1 MCNKFNCNV
10 SNSDYTI
17 LEDKTATG
25 KKRDWK
31 GKKEKST
38 LMSEHYKALEKRTG
52 APYYG
57 KKAENLC
64 NCAECL
70 AFRRDKATG
79 RLRLYQAYFCKVR
92 LCAMCAWRRSLKIAH
107 HNKLIVEEANR
118 QYNPA
123 WIFLTLTVKNVEG
136 DDLKQTISDMMKGFN
151 KLMKY
156 KKVSSVVLGYFRALE
171 ITKNHAQNTYHPHF
185 HVLIP
190 VKKSYFRGQSYI
202 KQAEWTSLWKRA
214 MKLDYTPIVHV
225 QRVKGKKSIDAEAIE
240 KEVREAMEEQK
251 AILEISKY
259 PVKDTDVIRG
269 NEVTDENLETVY
281 YLDDALASRRLI
293 GYGGILKEIHQELN
307 LTDAEDGDLIRIEE
321 DDDEIANDAFEVM
334 AHWHVGIKNYIIN

>member
-1 MCNKFNCNV
+1 MLYSSE
-10 SNSDYTI
+10 SNYSI

-25 KKRDWK
+25 KKRDWR
-31 GKKEKST
+31 GKKVRSS
-38 LMSEHYKALEKRTG
+38 LMAAHYEGLEKRTG

-57 KKAENLC
+57 KKAEKVC
-64 NCAECL
+64 DCAECL
-70 AFRRDKATG
+70 AFRRDNETG

-92 LCAMCAWRRSLKIAH
+92 LCPMCAWRRSLKIAY

-118 QYNPA
+118 QYKPA
-123 WIFLTLTVKNVEG
+123 WVFLTLTVKNVEG
-136 DDLKQTISDMMKGFN
+136 DHLKQIITDMMQGFR
-151 KLMKY
+151 KLFQY
-156 KKVSSVVLGYFRALE
+156 KKVKSGTLGFFRALE
-171 ITKNHAQNTYHPHF
+171 ITKNHEENTYHPHF

-190 VKKSYFRGQSYI
+190 VKRSYFTGKSYI

-225 QRVKGKKSIDAEAIE
+225 QRVKGKKGIDAEAIE

-269 NEVTDENLETVY
+269 NEVTEENLDTVY
-281 YLDDALASRRLI
+281 YLDGALASRRLI

-321 DDDEIANDAFEVM
+321 DEDEVANETFEVM
-334 AHWHVGIKNYIIN
+334 AHWHVGIKNYIVN

>member
-1 MCNKFNCNV
+1 MPYLSE
-10 SNSDYTI
+10 SNYSI
-17 LEDKTATG
+17 LQDKTATG
-25 KKRDWK
+25 KKRDWR
-31 GKKEKST
+31 GKKVRSS
-38 LMSEHYKALEKRTG
+38 LMAAHYEGLEKRTG

-57 KKAENLC
+57 KKAEKVC

-70 AFRRDKATG
+70 AFRRDKETG

-92 LCAMCAWRRSLKIAH
+92 LCPMCAWRRSLKIAC

-118 QYNPA
+118 QYKPA

-151 KLMKY
+151 RLMKY
-156 KKVSSVVLGYFRALE
+156 KKVDSSVLGYFRALE
-171 ITKNHAQNTYHPHF
+171 ITKNHEKNTYHPHF

-225 QRVKGKKSIDAEAIE
+225 QRVKGKKGIDAEAIE

-269 NEVTDENLETVY
+269 NEVTEENLDTVY
-281 YLDDALASRRLI
+281 YLDDALSARRLI
-293 GYGGILKEIHQELN
+293 GYGGILKEIHKELN

-321 DDDEIANDAFEVM
+321 DDDEVANETFEVM
-334 AHWHVGIKNYIIN
+334 AHWHVGIKNYIIT

>member
-1 MCNKFNCNV
+1 MFHSSE
-10 SNSDYTI
+10 SNYIT

-31 GKKEKST
+31 GKKVRSS
-38 LMSEHYKALEKRTG
+38 LMAAHYEGLEKRTG

-57 KKAENLC
+57 KKAEKVC
-64 NCAECL
+64 DCAECL
-70 AFRRDKATG
+70 AFRRDKETG

-92 LCAMCAWRRSLKIAH
+92 LCPMCAWRRSLKIAY

-118 QYNPA
+118 QYKPA

-136 DDLKQTISDMMKGFN
+136 DDLKQTITDMMQGFR
-151 KLMKY
+151 KLFQY
-156 KKVSSVVLGYFRALE
+156 KKVKTGTLGFFRALE
-171 ITKNHAQNTYHPHF
+171 ITKNHEENTYHPHF

-190 VKKSYFRGQSYI
+190 VKRSYFTGKSYI

-225 QRVKGKKSIDAEAIE
+225 QRVKGKKGIDAEAIE

-269 NEVTDENLETVY
+269 NEVTEENLDTVY
-281 YLDDALASRRLI
+281 YLDDALNARRLI
-293 GYGGILKEIHQELN
+293 GYGGILKEIHKGLN
-307 LTDAEDGDLIRIEE
+307 LTDAEDGDLVRIEE
-321 DDDEIANDAFEVM
+321 DDDDVANETFEVM
-334 AHWHVGIKNYIIN
+334 AHWHIGINNYIIL

>member
-1 MCNKFNCNV
+1 MLYSSE
-10 SNSDYTI
+10 SNYSI

-25 KKRDWK
+25 KKRDWR
-31 GKKEKST
+31 GKKVRSS
-38 LMSEHYKALEKRTG
+38 LMAAHYEGLEKRTG

-57 KKAENLC
+57 KKAEKVC
-64 NCAECL
+64 DCAECL
-70 AFRRDKATG
+70 AFRRDNETG

-92 LCAMCAWRRSLKIAH
+92 LCPMCAWRRSLKIAY

-136 DDLKQTISDMMKGFN
+136 NHLKQIITDMMQGFR
-151 KLMKY
+151 KLFQY
-156 KKVSSVVLGYFRALE
+156 KKVKSGTLGFFRALE
-171 ITKNHAQNTYHPHF
+171 ITKNHEENTYHPHF

-190 VKKSYFRGQSYI
+190 VKRSYFTGKSYI

-225 QRVKGKKSIDAEAIE
+225 QRVKGKKGIDAEAIE

-269 NEVTDENLETVY
+269 NEVTEENLDTVY
-281 YLDDALASRRLI
+281 YLDGALASRRLI
-293 GYGGILKEIHQELN
+293 GYGGILKEIHQEFN

-321 DDDEIANDAFEVM
+321 DEDEVANETFEVM

>member
-1 MCNKFNCNV
+1 MFYSSE
-10 SNSDYTI
+10 SNYTI

-31 GKKEKST
+31 GKKVRSS
-38 LMSEHYKALEKRTG
+38 LMAAHYEGLEKRTG

-57 KKAENLC
+57 KKAEKVC
-64 NCAECL
+64 DCAECL
-70 AFRRDKATG
+70 AFKRDRETG

-92 LCAMCAWRRSLKIAH
+92 LCPMCAWRRSLKIAC

-118 QYNPA
+118 QYKPA

-136 DDLKQTISDMMKGFN
+136 DDLKQTITDMMQGFR
-151 KLMKY
+151 KLFQY
-156 KKVSSVVLGYFRALE
+156 KKVKTGTLGFFRALE
-171 ITKNHAQNTYHPHF
+171 ITKNHEENTYHPHF

-190 VKKSYFRGQSYI
+190 VKRSYFTGKSYI

-225 QRVKGKKSIDAEAIE
+225 QRVKGKKGIDAEAIE
-240 KEVREAMEEQK
+240 QEVRKEMEEQK

-269 NEVTDENLETVY
+269 NEVTEENLDTVY
-281 YLDDALASRRLI
+281 YLDDALSARRLI
-293 GYGGILKEIHQELN
+293 GYGGILKEIHKELN
-307 LTDAEDGDLIRIEE
+307 LGDSEDGDLVKIEEE
-321 DDDEIANDAFEVM
+321 DDEVANEAFEVM
-334 AHWHVGIKNYIIN
+334 AYWHPGIKNYIIK

>member
-1 MCNKFNCNV
+1 M
-10 SNSDYTI
+10 
-17 LEDKTATG
+17 AA
-25 KKRDWK
+25 
-31 GKKEKST
+31 
-38 LMSEHYKALEKRTG
+38 HYEGLEKRTG

-57 KKAENLC
+57 KKAEKVC
-64 NCAECL
+64 DCAECL
-70 AFRRDKATG
+70 AFKRDRETG

-92 LCAMCAWRRSLKIAH
+92 LCPMCAWRRSLKIAY

-118 QYNPA
+118 QYKPA
-123 WIFLTLTVKNVEG
+123 WVFLTLTVKNVEG
-136 DDLKQTISDMMKGFN
+136 DHLKQIITDMMQGFR
-151 KLMKY
+151 KLFQY
-156 KKVSSVVLGYFRALE
+156 KKVKSGTLGFFRALE
-171 ITKNHAQNTYHPHF
+171 ITKNHEENTYHPHF

-190 VKKSYFRGQSYI
+190 VKRSYFTGKSYI

-225 QRVKGKKSIDAEAIE
+225 QRVKGKKGIDAEAIE

-269 NEVTDENLETVY
+269 NEVTEENLDTVY
-281 YLDDALASRRLI
+281 YLDGALASRRLI

-321 DDDEIANDAFEVM
+321 DEDEVANETFEVM
-334 AHWHVGIKNYIIN
+334 AHWHVGIKNYIVN

>member
-1 MCNKFNCNV
+1 MFHSSE
-10 SNSDYTI
+10 SNYIT

-31 GKKEKST
+31 GKKVRSS
-38 LMSEHYKALEKRTG
+38 LMAAHYEGLEKRTG

-57 KKAENLC
+57 KKAEKVSD
-64 NCAECL
+64 CAECL
-70 AFRRDKATG
+70 AFRRDKETG

-92 LCAMCAWRRSLKIAH
+92 LCPMCAWRRSLKIAC

-118 QYNPA
+118 QYKPA
-123 WIFLTLTVKNVEG
+123 WVFLTLTVKNVEG
-136 DDLKQTISDMMKGFN
+136 DDLKQTITDMMQGFR
-151 KLMKY
+151 KLFQY
-156 KKVSSVVLGYFRALE
+156 KKVKTGTFGFFRALE
-171 ITKNHAQNTYHPHF
+171 ITKNHEENTYHPHF

-190 VKKSYFRGQSYI
+190 VKRSYFTGKSYI

-225 QRVKGKKSIDAEAIE
+225 QRVKGKKGIDAEAIE

-269 NEVTDENLETVY
+269 NEVTEENLDTVY
-281 YLDDALASRRLI
+281 YLDDALNARRLI
-293 GYGGILKEIHQELN
+293 GYGGILKDIHKELN
-307 LTDAEDGDLIRIEE
+307 LTDAEDGDLVRIEE
-321 DDDEIANDAFEVM
+321 DDDEVANETFEVM
-334 AHWHVGIKNYIIN
+334 ARWHVGIKNYIIT

>member
-1 MCNKFNCNV
+1 LTYSSE
-10 SNSDYTI
+10 SNYSI
-17 LEDKTATG
+17 LQDKTATG

-31 GKKEKST
+31 GKKMRSS
-38 LMSEHYKALEKRTG
+38 LMSFHYEGLEKRIG

-57 KKAENLC
+57 KKAEKIS

-70 AFRRDKATG
+70 TFKREKETG
-79 RLRLYQAYFCKVR
+79 RLKLYQAYFCKVR
-92 LCAMCAWRRSLKIAH
+92 LCPMCAWRRSLKIAY

-118 QYNPA
+118 KYKPA

-136 DDLKQTISDMMKGFN
+136 DQLRQTITDMMQGYR
-151 KLMKY
+151 KLFQY
-156 KKVSSVVLGYFRALE
+156 KKVKTGTLGFFRALE
-171 ITKNHAQNTYHPHF
+171 ITKNHKENTYHPHF

-190 VKKSYFRGQSYI
+190 VKRNYFGKSYI
-202 KQAEWTSLWKRA
+202 KQAEWTSFWKKA

-225 QRVKGKKSIDAEAIE
+225 QRVKGKKGIDAEAIE
-240 KEVREAMEEQK
+240 KEVREAIEEQK

-269 NEVTDENLETVY
+269 NEVTEENLDTVY
-281 YLDDALASRRLI
+281 YLDDALSARRLI
-293 GYGGILKEIHQELN
+293 GYGGILKEIHKELN
-307 LTDAEDGDLIRIEE
+307 LTDAEDGDLVRIEE
-321 DDDEIANDAFEVM
+321 DDDEVANETFEVM